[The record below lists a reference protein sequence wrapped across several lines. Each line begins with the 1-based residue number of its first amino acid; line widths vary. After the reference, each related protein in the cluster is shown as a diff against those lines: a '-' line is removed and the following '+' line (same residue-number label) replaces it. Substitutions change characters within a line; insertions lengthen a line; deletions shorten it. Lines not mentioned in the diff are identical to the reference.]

1 MQRGPIW
8 PGIGSTVNTA
18 NAVAAAPDGR
28 DGGRRRQVSA
38 GIAALSCAYAEAYQ
52 NLSTPAVGFHAQ
64 LRAASEGRCGCVRK
78 RGGR

>member
-1 MQRGPIW
+1 M
-8 PGIGSTVNTA
+8 
-18 NAVAAAPDGR
+18 
-28 DGGRRRQVSA
+28 SA